1 MCLQRLFQGC
11 SCSVVYTSIR
21 AGLQNLLLKYV
32 FVNNCACFVSQ
43 LMRSKYN
50 NEPVNSFS
58 AINIC
63 LAFFQAMVLATDINS
78 LYLLT
83 VFISMKYP
91 ALDPIMFL
99 YYKKTLL
106 FSTLFWCILNT
117 TSYIPIFQP
126 SPIFTFNLFLENYV
140 SIGVQGRQLSD

>member
-1 MCLQRLFQGC
+1 
-11 SCSVVYTSIR
+11 
-21 AGLQNLLLKYV
+21 
-32 FVNNCACFVSQ
+32 
-43 LMRSKYN
+43 MRSKYN

-63 LAFFQAMVLATDINS
+63 LAYFQAMVLATYIDS

-106 FSTLFWCILNT
+106 FSTFCWCFLNT
-117 TSYIPIFQP
+117 TSYISIFQP
-126 SPIFTFNLFLENYV
+126 SPTFMFNLFLQNYV

>member
-1 MCLQRLFQGC
+1 M
-11 SCSVVYTSIR
+11 
-21 AGLQNLLLKYV
+21 NLLILLV
-32 FVNNCACFVSQ
+32 PSIFA
-43 LMRSKYN
+43 LH
-50 NEPVNSFS
+50 
-58 AINIC
+58 
-63 LAFFQAMVLATDINS
+63 FFQAMVLATYTDS

-106 FSTLFWCILNT
+106 FSTLFCCFLNT

-126 SPIFTFNLFLENYV
+126 SPIFMLNLFLENYV